1 MKNSIFTSATL
12 ALVVA
17 TLVAHSQG
25 TFIYDQQSVPNDTT
39 GGEGAP
45 VIQANGPV
53 GQSFTPLLPGVG
65 FVRLFLFDLSL
76 NGIGATI
83 FLNLRSDSMTGPILG
98 STQPVFMADG
108 FTGRTNFF
116 FPTEVAVSPGT
127 TYIFELVVQS
137 GDNWRVIDDSQFNY
151 PGGTAFGQGLPAP
164 PFDLWFREGIIV
176 PEPSTGLL
184 GLIGSVVLLYRQRT
198 RPRPKRAF
206 KPNRD
211 NPLCR

>member
-65 FVRLFLFDLSL
+65 FVRLFLFDSSL

-108 FTGRTNFF
+108 FTGRTNFL

-137 GDNWRVIDDSQFNY
+137 GDNWRVIDAPNFNY

-176 PEPSTGLL
+176 PEPSSLVLALAGFACFAV
-184 GLIGSVVLLYRQRT
+184 LIRR
-198 RPRPKRAF
+198 RR
-206 KPNRD
+206 NR
-211 NPLCR
+211 

>member
-1 MKNSIFTSATL
+1 MSSN
-12 ALVVA
+12 ALQA
-17 TLVAHSQG
+17 LLLCLPICAHAQG

-45 VIQANGPV
+45 IIQANGPV

-65 FVRLFLFDLSL
+65 FVRLFLGDSSR

-108 FTGRTNFF
+108 FTGRTNFL

-137 GDNWRVIDDSQFNY
+137 GDNWSVIDDPQFNY
-151 PGGTAFGQGLPAP
+151 PGGTAFGQGLPAL

-176 PEPSTGLL
+176 PEPSSIALAMSGLACFAV
-184 GLIGSVVLLYRQRT
+184 LIRR
-198 RPRPKRAF
+198 RR
-206 KPNRD
+206 N
-211 NPLCR
+211 C